1 MTILYINHLTG
12 IKHSKTHCAETRN
25 GHRFLISNLNN
36 CQFFYTGQ
44 IMIPR
49 QICQHQHWESEQELV
64 IIVLM
69 KMKFAIE
76 V

>member
-1 MTILYINHLTG
+1 MISTHLS
-12 IKHSKTHCAETRN
+12 SK
-25 GHRFLISNLNN
+25 
-36 CQFFYTGQ
+36 GQ
-44 IMIPR
+44 VMIPR